1 MFSTQA
7 TLRAPM
13 APRFR
18 LASLLGA
25 RINQQARIDALR
37 PVNQSRL
44 FDALS
49 EAGITHL
56 TVVFTGLGPAA
67 RIDSI
72 APWAGPHP
80 AELPTTRLR
89 YAALTWD
96 APEVEWRDLTLA
108 EVVEQI
114 VLDLLGDPAL
124 LKILPGGAEG
134 EFCFDAKARTVQL
147 DVNEISDEPDTA
159 DRGSR

>member
-1 MFSTQA
+1 MFPTQA

-18 LASLLGA
+18 LASLLGT
-25 RINQQARIDALR
+25 RVNQQARIEALR

-44 FDALS
+44 FEALS

-56 TVVFTGLGPAA
+56 TVIFTGLGRAA
-67 RIDSI
+67 RIDSV

-80 AELPTTRLR
+80 VDLPETRLR

-114 VLDLLGDPAL
+114 VFDLLGDPAVQ
-124 LKILPGGAEG
+124 KILPGGAEG

-147 DVNEISDEPDTA
+147 DINEVSAETDVA